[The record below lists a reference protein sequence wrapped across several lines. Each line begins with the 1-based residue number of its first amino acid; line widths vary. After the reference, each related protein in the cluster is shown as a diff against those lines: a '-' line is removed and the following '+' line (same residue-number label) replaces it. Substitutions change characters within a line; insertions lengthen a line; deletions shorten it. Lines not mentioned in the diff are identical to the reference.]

1 MMRNLML
8 SVAMVVGAGLL
19 PMPIQAQ
26 STPIRGAVEMRV
38 YKPLDEI
45 ADYVAAVD
53 RRLKWGRYD
62 SLKSRERVWMNRQIA
77 LIRAELARADAG
89 HNPQLQVLAGEF
101 EIGVI
106 RLEEGAITCRTE
118 RPTGTRFQENRCY
131 SQKRLREDEE
141 RSRDAM
147 RDWQR
152 LKTIAG

>member
-1 MMRNLML
+1 MMRNLLL
-8 SVAMVVGAGLL
+8 SVTLAIGTGLL
-19 PMPIQAQ
+19 PLPLQAQ

-62 SLKSRERVWMNRQIA
+62 LLKSRERVWMNRQIA
-77 LIRAELARADAG
+77 LIRAELARADAR
-89 HNPQLQVLAGEF
+89 NNAQLQVLAGEF
-101 EIGVI
+101 EVGVI
-106 RLEEGAITCRTE
+106 RLEEGAITCRSE
-118 RPTGTRFQENRCY
+118 RTTGTRFEVDRCY

-141 RSRDAM
+141 RSRDAV

-152 LKTIAG
+152 LKVIAG

>member
-1 MMRNLML
+1 MMRNLLL
-8 SVAMVVGAGLL
+8 SITLAIGTGLL
-19 PMPIQAQ
+19 PLPIQAQ

-62 SLKSRERVWMNRQIA
+62 LLKSKERVWMNRQIA
-77 LIRAELARADAG
+77 LIRAELARADAER
-89 HNPQLQVLAGEF
+89 NAQLQVLAGEF
-101 EIGVI
+101 ELGVI
-106 RLEEGAITCRTE
+106 RLEEGAISCRTE
-118 RPTGTRFQENRCY
+118 RPTGTRFEENRCY

-152 LKTIAG
+152 LKVIAG

>member
-45 ADYVAAVD
+45 ADYLTAVD

-62 SLKSRERVWMNRQIA
+62 SLKSRERVWINRQIA
-77 LIRAELARADAG
+77 LIRAELARADAE

-101 EIGVI
+101 EVGVI
-106 RLEEGAITCRTE
+106 RLEEGAITCRSE
-118 RPTGTRFQENRCY
+118 RTTGTRFEVDRCY

-141 RSRDAM
+141 RSRDAV

-152 LKTIAG
+152 LKVIAG

>member
-101 EIGVI
+101 EVGVI

>member
-1 MMRNLML
+1 MLRNLLL
-8 SVAMVVGAGLL
+8 SVTLAIGTGLL
-19 PMPIQAQ
+19 PLPVHAQ
-26 STPIRGAVEMRV
+26 STPIRGTVEMRV

-62 SLKSRERVWMNRQIA
+62 LLKSKERVWMNRQIA
-77 LIRAELARADAG
+77 LIRAELARAGAER
-89 HNPQLQVLAGEF
+89 NAQLQVLAGEF

-118 RPTGTRFQENRCY
+118 RPTGTRFEENRCY

-141 RSRDAM
+141 RSRDAI

>member
-1 MMRNLML
+1 MLRNLLL
-8 SVAMVVGAGLL
+8 SITMAIGTGLL
-19 PMPIQAQ
+19 PLPIQAQ

-62 SLKSRERVWMNRQIA
+62 LLKSKERVWMNRQIA
-77 LIRAELARADAG
+77 LIRAELARAGAER
-89 HNPQLQVLAGEF
+89 NAQLQVLAGEF

>member
-62 SLKSRERVWMNRQIA
+62 SLKSRERVWINRQIA
-77 LIRAELARADAG
+77 LIRAELARADAE

-101 EIGVI
+101 EVGVI
-106 RLEEGAITCRTE
+106 RLEEGAITCRSE
-118 RPTGTRFQENRCY
+118 RTTGTRFEVDRCY

-141 RSRDAM
+141 RSRDAV

-152 LKTIAG
+152 LKVIAG